1 MEGAKMKT
9 TAQKWGNSLAVRVP
23 KSIAQQA
30 GLKVKD
36 DLDIEVRK
44 GTLVLRPH
52 LRRIYRLED
61 LVKRIT
67 PRNIHTEIDF
77 GGPAGREAL

>member
-1 MEGAKMKT
+1 MKT
-9 TAQKWGNSLAVRVP
+9 TAQKWGNSLAIRVP

-44 GTLVLRPH
+44 GALVLRPH
-52 LRRIYRLED
+52 FRRVYRLED
-61 LVKRIT
+61 LLKRMT
-67 PRNIHTEIDF
+67 PRNVHKEVDF
-77 GGPAGREAL
+77 GGPVGREAL

>member
-1 MEGAKMKT
+1 MKT
-9 TAQKWGNSLAVRVP
+9 TAQKWGNSLAIRVP

-44 GTLVLRPH
+44 GGARAEASPAPSLSAGGFGQTHDPTQYAQGTR
-52 LRRIYRLED
+52 LRRA
-61 LVKRIT
+61 
-67 PRNIHTEIDF
+67 
-77 GGPAGREAL
+77 GGS

>member
-1 MEGAKMKT
+1 MEATKMKT
-9 TAQKWGNSLAVRVP
+9 TAQKWGNSLAIRVP

-44 GTLVLRPH
+44 GALVLRPH
-52 LRRIYRLED
+52 LRRVYRLDD

-67 PRNIHTEIDF
+67 QRNVHMEIDF
-77 GGPAGREAL
+77 GGPVGREAL